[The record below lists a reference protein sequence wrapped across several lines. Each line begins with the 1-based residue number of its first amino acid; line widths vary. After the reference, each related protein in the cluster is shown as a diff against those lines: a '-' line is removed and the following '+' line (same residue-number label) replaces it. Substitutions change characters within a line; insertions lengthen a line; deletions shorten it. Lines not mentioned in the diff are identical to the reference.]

1 MDVGL
6 EVVEPVAPANP
17 LAVAADPAL
26 RMLVPASPD
35 EALVGFVA
43 LRLADVVP
51 AVVPAARLVGV
62 ND

>member
-1 MDVGL
+1 
-6 EVVEPVAPANP
+6 
-17 LAVAADPAL
+17 
-26 RMLVPASPD
+26 MLVPASPD